1 MHGCA
6 KKKMELKDM
15 WKDFKEFA
23 FQGNV
28 FDLAVAVVIG
38 AAFGKIV
45 SSLVENII
53 TPLIGILSGGVDLT
67 GLHQKIGS
75 ADITYGVFLQS
86 IIDFLII
93 AFVIFLVIRLLAK
106 FKRQEEVEEEEEMEA
121 QEALLT
127 EIRDLLK
134 EQNEKKEI

>member
-1 MHGCA
+1 
-6 KKKMELKDM
+6 M

-28 FDLAVAVVIG
+28 FNLAIAVVIG

-53 TPLIGILSGGVDLT
+53 TPLIGIVSGGIDFS
-67 GLHQKIGS
+67 GLAQPIRGV
-75 ADITYGVFLQS
+75 DITYGMFLQS
-86 IIDFLII
+86 IFDFLIV
-93 AFVIFLVIRLLAK
+93 AAVIFLVIRLLAK
-106 FKRQEEVEEEEEMEA
+106 FKRKEEEEIEEIDPH
-121 QEALLT
+121 EALLT

-134 EQNEKKEI
+134 EKN